1 MNKIKIDIPTGMC
14 IDMQNSNF
22 NQGIIG
28 FKPNINWNLVY
39 YDAKEIEVNSAFPKK
54 TKIIN
59 MIMHL
64 ATYLN
69 NIATCNSNESW
80 FIRKD
85 SDGRYI
91 PIMCTS
97 ALISFKSM
105 DLAKLAIN
113 VIGKSNLDIVFNE

>member
-22 NQGIIG
+22 NQGIIS

-39 YDAKEIEVNSAFPKK
+39 YDAKEIEINSAFPKK
-54 TKIIN
+54 IKIIN

-80 FIRKD
+80 FIHKD

-105 DLAKLAIN
+105 DLAELAIN